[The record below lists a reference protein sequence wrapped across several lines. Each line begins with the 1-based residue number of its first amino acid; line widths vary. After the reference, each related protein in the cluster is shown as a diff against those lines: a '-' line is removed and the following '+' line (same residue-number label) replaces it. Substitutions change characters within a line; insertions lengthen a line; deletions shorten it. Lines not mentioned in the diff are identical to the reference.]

1 MKKYLLMMAL
11 FTLSIAA
18 VNAQDGARQRLTP
31 EERIKATME
40 KMEPL
45 KLSEEQAT
53 KTKAIFTDFYN
64 EQQKA
69 MEEMRAS
76 GSMDRE
82 AMGAK
87 RKEMSEARDAKLK
100 KVFSEEQ
107 FKKWKADIE
116 PPMVP
121 QRRNN

>member
-1 MKKYLLMMAL
+1 MAL

-18 VNAQDGARQRLTP
+18 VNAQDGAPRQRVTQ
-31 EERIKATME
+31 EERIKTTME

-45 KLSEEQAT
+45 KLSEEQTT
-53 KTKAIFTDFYN
+53 KTKTIFTDFYN

-82 AMGAK
+82 AMSAK
-87 RKEMSEARDAKLK
+87 RKEMSDARDVKLK
-100 KVFSEEQ
+100 TVLSDEQ
-107 FKKWKADIE
+107 FKRWKSDIE
-116 PPMVP
+116 PSMAP
-121 QRRNN
+121 QRRSNQ